1 MQDIDLPRL
10 YVFFLFWKLFPFQH
24 WPLLQESVHCF
35 HFLNVVCCFKNVG
48 NSKHCWLSLV
58 QNVQTLLVVSNR
70 ENLAIFC
77 TLWRFH
83 LLWLTWMD
91 SSEKTEIQIK
101 FANWDKWLGAAWNLY
116 STKGWLLNFTNSD
129 GEINGLCIRG
139 AASYLTPPDQ
149 YKKTFYLQLRVCVSY
164 LDVSLNERFLASS
177 GCLPT
182 NNSLH
187 SYDCIFHK
195 VLLSI
200 QSLFF
205 WNISH

>member
-1 MQDIDLPRL
+1 M
-10 YVFFLFWKLFPFQH
+10 FFFSWKLFPFHH
-24 WPLLQESVHCF
+24 WPLLQERAHCF
-35 HFLNVVCCFKNVG
+35 HFLYVVCCFKIFG

-70 ENLAIFC
+70 ENLRIFC

-139 AASYLTPPDQ
+139 AAGYIHPLTNIRRH
-149 YKKTFYLQLRVCVSY
+149 FISNWEFVC
-164 LDVSLNERFLASS
+164 
-177 GCLPT
+177 
-182 NNSLH
+182 H
-187 SYDCIFHK
+187 I
-195 VLLSI
+195 
-200 QSLFF
+200 
-205 WNISH
+205 